1 MQQRLRQ
8 LDDTLIHT
16 KDDTLILTN
25 YEGSRLVAK
34 TKNWRRVWRQQLVV
48 ATLIFSDFLV
58 ALLIWEV
65 ASLLQSLW
73 GQGRL
78 SAVSAAAILPV
89 VAVWLGIRAL
99 SGLYPGYGIDSV
111 EELRRH
117 TYSVFAT
124 LAILAIFALGSQVG
138 GSLSRLLLGLFFLGL
153 LVLVPFT
160 RYFVKWGLREVGLWG
175 RPVIIF
181 GSGQNEGRVR
191 GKVAELL
198 QEKWELGY
206 NSIAVLNCHLPDLIP
221 PARPIPSQQL
231 HETPSYIDTL
241 ANAAE
246 LARRQGV
253 DTAIFAMPHTSR
265 EQLAEVVRLASVSFG
280 HVLVIP
286 NLSGVT
292 NSAVVARN
300 LGGTLAVEVKYNLLN
315 AWALRAK
322 RIIDFGATLV
332 GGTLILPLL
341 LALGLLVYL
350 ESGRPVLYRDQRMGR
365 DGSLFSCLKFRT
377 MAPNA
382 EALLQQML
390 QENVGLREEYAKYHK
405 LRDDPRITRVGR
417 FLRRTSLDELP
428 QLWNILRGEMSLV
441 GPRPYL
447 PRESEE
453 IGITQSEILRVPPG
467 ITGLWQ
473 VAGRNHTSFGERVH
487 MDAYY
492 VRDWSIWLD
501 LVLLART
508 LKTVLLGRGAY

>member
-160 RYFVKWGLREVGLWG
+160 RYFVKRE
-175 RPVIIF
+175 P
-181 GSGQNEGRVR
+181 E
-191 GKVAELL
+191 KV
-198 QEKWELGY
+198 
-206 NSIAVLNCHLPDLIP
+206 
-221 PARPIPSQQL
+221 QL
-231 HETPSYIDTL
+231 
-241 ANAAE
+241 
-246 LARRQGV
+246 
-253 DTAIFAMPHTSR
+253 
-265 EQLAEVVRLASVSFG
+265 
-280 HVLVIP
+280 
-286 NLSGVT
+286 
-292 NSAVVARN
+292 
-300 LGGTLAVEVKYNLLN
+300 
-315 AWALRAK
+315 
-322 RIIDFGATLV
+322 
-332 GGTLILPLL
+332 
-341 LALGLLVYL
+341 
-350 ESGRPVLYRDQRMGR
+350 
-365 DGSLFSCLKFRT
+365 
-377 MAPNA
+377 
-382 EALLQQML
+382 
-390 QENVGLREEYAKYHK
+390 
-405 LRDDPRITRVGR
+405 
-417 FLRRTSLDELP
+417 
-428 QLWNILRGEMSLV
+428 
-441 GPRPYL
+441 
-447 PRESEE
+447 
-453 IGITQSEILRVPPG
+453 
-467 ITGLWQ
+467 
-473 VAGRNHTSFGERVH
+473 
-487 MDAYY
+487 
-492 VRDWSIWLD
+492 
-501 LVLLART
+501 
-508 LKTVLLGRGAY
+508 